1 MKQDDARRI
10 VVTEFDV
17 WVKREGFK
25 GKPTTTDAFGFFG
38 YLTSANHPAL
48 QFRYTGDKWPKVK
61 RWLYQEVR
69 IKDALRI

>member
-10 VVTEFDV
+10 VVTEFDA

-25 GKPTTTDAFGFFG
+25 GKPTTTNAFGFFG

-48 QFRYTGDKWPKVK
+48 QFRCTGDKWLRVK
-61 RWLYQEVR
+61 TWLYQEGR
-69 IKDALRI
+69 IQDAWRT